1 MWKQIDQ
8 DQQRTISFTA
18 TDEENAQ
25 KMRENVTGAPN
36 VELDVDSSVLKS
48 EFGYTVVIVF
58 LLKISLS
65 EKERDLA
72 ERENCQR
79 SWFRY
84 GGGSVLPVFV
94 IQFISLSRWVFSLNP
109 VRTLLLWVRERR
121 ILFLL
126 IEHEMK
132 MH

>member
-36 VELDVDSSVLKS
+36 VELDVDSRVLKS

-65 EKERDLA
+65 FNGERERSAEK
-72 ERENCQR
+72 ENCQR

-109 VRTLLLWVRERR
+109 VRTLLLWVRERG

-126 IEHEMK
+126 LNTK
-132 MH
+132 

>member
-1 MWKQIDQ
+1 
-8 DQQRTISFTA
+8 
-18 TDEENAQ
+18 
-25 KMRENVTGAPN
+25 
-36 VELDVDSSVLKS
+36 VDSRVLEL
-48 EFGYTVVIVF
+48 EFGYTVVFVF

-94 IQFISLSRWVFSLNP
+94 IQFISLSRWFFFSFSQPGSNP
-109 VRTLLLWVRERR
+109 SFVGSGKRNSFSFV
-121 ILFLL
+121 
-126 IEHEMK
+126 EHKMK
-132 MH
+132 MN